1 MARPAGR
8 DGQQTRQAL
17 LDAALELFAE
27 KGYFGTSLRDIARQV
42 GVRESAL
49 YNYFPSKESLF
60 EAVVLADRQETAE
73 KLAPFLEAPI
83 SDPRA
88 FLEDLGNLAIETYK
102 SPKQQRRFRILMSDG
117 IRLAVEGRINL
128 IDQQMGSK
136 SQVLRG
142 VIVRLMDAGV
152 LKPGDPELLTFQF
165 ISPLMTW
172 RQLQALRPN
181 FPLVTNTRA
190 FVKGHVDV
198 FLNGSMRREAS
209 ERPRK
214 GRASR
219 SGGRVRARIR

>member
-1 MARPAGR
+1 MGRPAGR

-27 KGYFGTSLRDIARQV
+27 KGYYGTSLRDIARAV

-60 EAVVLADRQETAE
+60 EAVVLADREETAE
-73 KLAPFLEAPI
+73 RLAPFLDAPI
-83 SDPRA
+83 TDLRA
-88 FLEDLGNLAIETYK
+88 FLEDLGNRALETYK
-102 SPKQQRRFRILMSDG
+102 SPIQQRRFRILMSDG

-136 SQVLRG
+136 SQVFRTLMTRLIDEGWLRT
-142 VIVRLMDAGV
+142 
-152 LKPGDPELLTFQF
+152 GDPELLTFQF

-181 FPLVTNTRA
+181 FPLVTNTKA
-190 FVKGHVDV
+190 FITGHVDV
-198 FLNGSMRREAS
+198 FLHGTLRPDAPAPERKESGRRQAV
-209 ERPRK
+209 
-214 GRASR
+214 
-219 SGGRVRARIR
+219 RVRARTR

>member
-27 KGYFGTSLRDIARQV
+27 KGYFGTSLRDIARHV

-73 KLAPFLEAPI
+73 RLAPFLEAPI
-83 SDPRA
+83 TDPRA
-88 FLEDLGNLAIETYK
+88 FLEDLGNLALETYK
-102 SPKQQRRFRILMSDG
+102 APKQQQRFRILMSDG

-128 IDQQMGSK
+128 IDQQMDSK

-142 VIVRLMDAGV
+142 VMVRLMDAGV
-152 LKPGDPELLTFQF
+152 LKPADPELLTFQF
-165 ISPLMTW
+165 ISPLLTW

-198 FLNGSMRREAS
+198 FLNGSLRQAAS
-209 ERPRK
+209 VRPRT
-214 GRASR
+214 GRAR
-219 SGGRVRARIR
+219 RAGVRVRARIR

>member
-17 LDAALELFAE
+17 LDAALGLFAE
-27 KGYFGTSLRDIARQV
+27 KGYFGTSLRDIARLV

-60 EAVVLADRQETAE
+60 EAVVMADRAETAE
-73 KLAPFLEAPI
+73 RLAPALDAPVT
-83 SDPRA
+83 DLRT
-88 FLEDLGNLAIETYK
+88 FLEDLATRAIEAYK
-102 SPKQQRRFRILMSDG
+102 SPTQQQRFRILMSDG

-136 SQVLRG
+136 SQVVRTLM
-142 VIVRLMDAGV
+142 IRLMDEGF

-165 ISPLMTW
+165 ISPLLTW
-172 RQLQALRPN
+172 RQLQALRPT
-181 FPLVTNTRA
+181 FPLVTDTRA

-214 GRASR
+214 GPVRR
-219 SGGRVRARIR
+219 SGGRVRARTK

>member
-17 LDAALELFAE
+17 LDAALSLFAE
-27 KGYFGTSLRDIARQV
+27 KGYFGTSLRDIARHV

-49 YNYFPSKESLF
+49 YNYFPSKEKLF

-73 KLAPFLEAPI
+73 RLAPSLDAKVT
-83 SDPRA
+83 DLRQ
-88 FLEDLGNLAIETYK
+88 FLEDLATLAIDAYK
-102 SPKQQRRFRILMSDG
+102 SPIQQQRFRILMSDG

-136 SQVLRG
+136 SQVFRTL
-142 VIVRLMDAGV
+142 IARLMDEGF
-152 LKPGDPELLTFQF
+152 LKQGDPDLMTFQF

-172 RQLQALRPN
+172 RQLQALRPA
-181 FPLVTNTRA
+181 FPLVTDTRA
-190 FVKGHVDV
+190 FVKGHVDL
-198 FLNGSMRREAS
+198 FLNGSARREAS

-214 GRASR
+214 GRVR
-219 SGGRVRARIR
+219 RTGGRVRARVR

>member
-17 LDAALELFAE
+17 LDAALSLFAD
-27 KGYFGTSLRDIARQV
+27 KGYFGTSLRDIARHV

-73 KLAPFLEAPI
+73 RLAPSLDAPVTDPRRFLEELAT
-83 SDPRA
+83 
-88 FLEDLGNLAIETYK
+88 LAIDAYK
-102 SPKQQRRFRILMSDG
+102 SPIQQQRFRILMSDG

-136 SQVLRG
+136 SQVFRTLM
-142 VIVRLMDAGV
+142 VRLTNEGFLA
-152 LKPGDPELLTFQF
+152 GDPDLLTFLF

-172 RQLQALRPN
+172 RQLQALRPT
-181 FPLVTNTRA
+181 FPLVTDTRA
-190 FVKGHVDV
+190 FVKGHVDL
-198 FLNGSMRREAS
+198 FLNGCLRREAS
-209 ERPRK
+209 ARPRK
-214 GRASR
+214 GRPRR
-219 SGGRVRARIR
+219 SGGRVRARTR

>member
-17 LDAALELFAE
+17 LDAALSLFAE
-27 KGYFGTSLRDIARQV
+27 KGYFGTSLRDIARHV

-73 KLAPFLEAPI
+73 RLAPSLDAPVT
-83 SDPRA
+83 DLRQ
-88 FLEDLGNLAIETYK
+88 FLEDLATLAIDAYK
-102 SPKQQRRFRILMSDG
+102 SPIQQQRFRILMSDG

-136 SQVLRG
+136 SQVFRTL
-142 VIVRLMDAGV
+142 IARLMDEGF
-152 LKPGDPELLTFQF
+152 LKQGDPDLMTFQF

-181 FPLVTNTRA
+181 FPLVTDTRA
-190 FVKGHVDV
+190 FVKGHVDL
-198 FLNGSMRREAS
+198 FLNGSARREAG

-214 GRASR
+214 GRVR
-219 SGGRVRARIR
+219 RTGGRARARVR

>member
-27 KGYFGTSLRDIARQV
+27 KGYFGTSLRDIARHV

-73 KLAPFLEAPI
+73 RLAPFLEAPI
-83 SDPRA
+83 TDPRA
-88 FLEDLGNLAIETYK
+88 FLEDLGNLALETYK
-102 SPKQQRRFRILMSDG
+102 APKQQQRFRILMSDG

-142 VIVRLMDAGV
+142 VMVRLMDAGV
-152 LKPGDPELLTFQF
+152 LKPADPELLTFQF
-165 ISPLMTW
+165 ISPLLTW

-198 FLNGSMRREAS
+198 FLNGSLRQAAS
-209 ERPRK
+209 VRPRT
-214 GRASR
+214 GRAR
-219 SGGRVRARIR
+219 RAGVRVRARIR

>member
-17 LDAALELFAE
+17 LDAALGLFAE
-27 KGYFGTSLRDIARQV
+27 KGYYGTSLRDIARHV

-60 EAVVLADRQETAE
+60 EAVVMADRQETAE
-73 KLAPFLEAPI
+73 RLAPSLDAPVT
-83 SDPRA
+83 DLHV
-88 FLEDLGNLAIETYK
+88 FLEDLATKAIDAYK
-102 SPKQQRRFRILMSDG
+102 SPTQQQRFRILMSDG

-136 SQVLRG
+136 SQVVRTLM
-142 VIVRLMDAGV
+142 VRLMNEGF

-172 RQLQALRPN
+172 RQLQALRPT
-181 FPLVTNTRA
+181 FPLVTDTRA

-214 GRASR
+214 GRTSR
-219 SGGRVRARIR
+219 VGGRVRARTR

>member
-8 DGQQTRQAL
+8 DGAQTRQAL
-17 LDAALELFAE
+17 LDAALSLFAE
-27 KGYFGTSLRDIARQV
+27 KGYFGTSLRDIARHV

-73 KLAPFLEAPI
+73 RLAPFLDRPVT
-83 SDPRA
+83 DLRA
-88 FLEDLGNLAIETYK
+88 FLEELATLAIDTYK
-102 SPKQQRRFRILMSDG
+102 SPIQQQRFRILMSDG

-136 SQVLRG
+136 SQVLRMLM
-142 VIVRLMDAGV
+142 VRLMDEGQ
-152 LKPGDPELLTFQF
+152 LKRGDPDMLTFQF

-172 RQLQALRPN
+172 RQLQALRPT
-181 FPLVTNTRA
+181 FPLVTDSRA

-198 FLNGSMRREAS
+198 FLNGSMSREAN
-209 ERPRK
+209 ETPRK
-214 GRASR
+214 GRGR
-219 SGGRVRARIR
+219 RTGGRVRARTR

>member
-17 LDAALELFAE
+17 LDAALQLFAE
-27 KGYFGTSLRDIARQV
+27 KGYFGTSLRDIARHV

-60 EAVVLADRQETAE
+60 EAVVMADRAETAE
-73 KLAPFLEAPI
+73 RLAPALDAPVT
-83 SDPRA
+83 DLRV
-88 FLEDLGNLAIETYK
+88 FLEDLATRAIDAYK
-102 SPKQQRRFRILMSDG
+102 SPTQQQRFRILMSDG

-136 SQVLRG
+136 SQVVRTLM
-142 VIVRLMDAGV
+142 IRLMNEGF

-172 RQLQALRPN
+172 RQLQALRPS
-181 FPLVTNTRA
+181 FPLVTDTRA

-214 GRASR
+214 GRAR
-219 SGGRVRARIR
+219 QVGVRVRARAR